1 MGSDNPLTPLYGVR
15 LSEAREHIL
24 ATEQSQGV
32 SYALETKVQN
42 LIDGTTS

>member
-1 MGSDNPLTPLYGVR
+1 MEYQVR
-15 LSEAREHIL
+15 LSKVREHIL
-24 ATEQSQGV
+24 VTEQSKGA

>member
-1 MGSDNPLTPLYGVR
+1 MSDGGQKWF
-15 LSEAREHIL
+15 L
-24 ATEQSQGV
+24 AWSISL